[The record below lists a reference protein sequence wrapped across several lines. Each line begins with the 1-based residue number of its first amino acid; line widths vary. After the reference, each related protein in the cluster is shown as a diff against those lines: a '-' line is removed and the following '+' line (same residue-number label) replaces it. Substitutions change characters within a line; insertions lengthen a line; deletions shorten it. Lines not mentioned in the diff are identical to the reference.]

1 MSTPPEGDYNSRNR
15 SISAELLNNPPDQ
28 TERRVNPIDYSGTG
42 HRERV
47 NALCAEAPV
56 TRPKLRAEAVEVR
69 GEPVDMVRPK
79 VPFQPIEQMPAQL
92 PIIRVGEIGNGVS
105 TLILGAWHPHHL
117 EDNAPLEAQPE
128 QLLSYLG
135 HGSHS
140 GPLPDHRQQVLV
152 VNLDPHSAVCTLS
165 QKGLDGA

>member
-28 TERRVNPIDYSGTG
+28 TERRVNPIDYSGPG

-47 NALCAEAPV
+47 NALCAGAPV

-79 VPFQPIEQMPAQL
+79 VPFQPIEQMPAQ
-92 PIIRVGEIGNGVS
+92 RCQSSES
-105 TLILGAWHPHHL
+105 EKL
-117 EDNAPLEAQPE
+117 EMASARSFSVRGTHTTWRIMPLLRHNQNN
-128 QLLSYLG
+128 S
-135 HGSHS
+135 
-140 GPLPDHRQQVLV
+140 
-152 VNLDPHSAVCTLS
+152 
-165 QKGLDGA
+165 